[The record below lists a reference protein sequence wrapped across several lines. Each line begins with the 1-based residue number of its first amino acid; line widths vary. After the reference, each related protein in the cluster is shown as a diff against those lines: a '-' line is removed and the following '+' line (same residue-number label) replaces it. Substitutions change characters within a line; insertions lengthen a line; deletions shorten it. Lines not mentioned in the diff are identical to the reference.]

1 MSRQL
6 ISMRWNKD
14 LLAKA
19 KALAAV
25 ENRSLTNFLETLV
38 IRAGENNHPRGE
50 IDARMK
56 SAIDRFLSLIPE
68 SYKVA
73 DVILYGSRARGDHS
87 FESDVDLAIILKG
100 RPRRFLAVA
109 KEFAGLAY
117 DVQLDTGIYISP
129 LPIWEGEW
137 KHPEKAEN
145 PSLLHNI
152 AREGIRV

>member
-14 LLAKA
+14 LLTKA
-19 KALAAV
+19 KALAAA

-38 IRAGENNHPRGE
+38 MKASANDHPRGE
-50 IDARMK
+50 IDALMK

-68 SYKVA
+68 HYKVA

-87 FESDVDLAIILKG
+87 LESDVDLAIILKG
-100 RPRRFLAVA
+100 RPQRFLAVA
-109 KEFAGLAY
+109 KEFASLAY
-117 DVQLDTGIYISP
+117 DVQLDTGFYISP
-129 LPIWEGEW
+129 LPIWEREW

-145 PSLLHNI
+145 PSLINNI
-152 AREGIRV
+152 VKEGVRV